1 MPTIQLET
9 LVPDNGNVSIAV
21 PQTLWGKNV
30 TFNVSMEEITERKK
44 ISVDIRDFFGTLHP
58 VDMSDIRDE
67 EDRKI

>member
-9 LVPDNGNVSIAV
+9 RVPDSGNVSIAV

-44 ISVDIRDFFGTLHP
+44 TIVDIRDFFGTLPP